1 MNRLLIKNALLINE
15 GNRFKADVL
24 IEGERIKEIQ
34 VKGERY
40 KVQGTIEPINFHPS
54 PFTSV
59 IDATGLLLLPGI
71 IDDQVHFREPGLT
84 HKGDIHSESRAAVA
98 GGITSFMDMPNT
110 IPQTV
115 TVKALNDKFDLASK
129 QSLANYTF
137 FIGATN
143 DNIEKLKKEGARRA
157 AAVKVF
163 MGASTGNMLVDNEQS
178 LERIFSELEQIIV
191 THCECE
197 KTIATNKARLV
208 AQYGEDLDVTFH
220 PKIRDV
226 EACYNSSSHAV
237 ALAKKYNSRLH
248 LFHLSTG
255 KEMSLLEAKPLNEK
269 RITAE
274 VCVHHLWFSDEDYA
288 EKGNRIK
295 WNPAIKSRADRDA
308 LRQALIEGKIDI
320 VATDHAPHTRE
331 EKQGS
336 CFRAASG
343 GPMVQHSL
351 TAMLELCRQGIFTE
365 ELVVEKMSHAPAV
378 LFGIKDRG
386 FIREDYY
393 ADLVLVNPDSPW
405 TVSKD
410 NLLYKCGWS
419 PMESIRF
426 SHKVEKTFI
435 NGRLVYDNGVFDEGY
450 RGKELRV
457 KSADAY
463 KPS

>member
-15 GNRFKADVL
+15 GKRFYADVL
-24 IEGERIKEIQ
+24 IEGERIKAITSPPTPLQ
-34 VKGERY
+34 KERG
-40 KVQGTIEPINFHPS
+40 VDPPPLEGS
-54 PFTSV
+54 GV
-59 IDATGLLLLPGI
+59 RLDASGLLLFPGI

-110 IPQTV
+110 VPQTI
-115 TVKALNDKFDLASK
+115 TVEALNDKFDRASS

-143 DNIEKLKKEGARRA
+143 DNIEELKKEGAKRA
-157 AAVKVF
+157 AAIKVF
-163 MGASTGNMLVDNEQS
+163 MGASTGNMLVDNERA
-178 LERIFSELEQIIV
+178 LERIFSETGQIIAV
-191 THCECE
+191 HCECE
-197 KTIATNKARLV
+197 KTIAANKARIIK
-208 AQYGEDLDVTFH
+208 QFGEDLDVAFH
-220 PKIRDV
+220 PKIRDAA
-226 EACYNSSSHAV
+226 ACYDSSSHAV
-237 ALAKKYNSRLH
+237 ELAKKYNTRLH
-248 LFHLSTG
+248 LFHLSTE
-255 KEMSLLEAKPLNEK
+255 KEMSLLEAKPLSEK

-295 WNPAIKSRADRDA
+295 WNPAIKSRADRDV
-308 LRQALIEGKIDI
+308 LRQALIDGKIDV
-320 VATDHAPHTRE
+320 VATDHAPHTWE

-336 CFRAASG
+336 CLRAASG

-365 ELVVEKMSHAPAV
+365 EMVVEKMAHAPAK

-386 FIREDYY
+386 FVREGYY
-393 ADLVLVNPDSPW
+393 ADLVLVNPNVGW

-419 PMESIRF
+419 PMEGVTF
-426 SHKVEKTFI
+426 SHKVEKTFV
-435 NGRLVYDNGVFDEGY
+435 NGHLAYDNGVFDEGFK
-450 RGKELRV
+450 GKELETGLR
-457 KSADAY
+457 
-463 KPS
+463 